1 MPTALWVVSLLLF
14 CFSVIYALTTL
25 SLVGLS
31 LYEVLQQRV
40 ERGER
45 FRPLNRPLRPG
56 ITLLAAAYD
65 ELPIIVTSV
74 RSLLASD
81 YDPLEVVIVDDGSTD
96 GTTEA
101 LVDAFDL
108 VPLPVGDRL
117 EIETE
122 QVERIYVSRSDP
134 RLRVAYKQN
143 GQRADALNVGI
154 NLARHDLVAMTDV
167 DSLLEPDALAR
178 VVEVFSA
185 DPDRVVAVG
194 GTVRIANGSVIQHG
208 AVVEPRVALGGTPA
222 SQVAEYI
229 RSFFGARIG
238 WAALNGLPLI
248 SGAFGVFRRDVVRAV
263 GGLSTKTAGEDM
275 ELTMRMHEQL
285 RPEQPET
292 RIAFA
297 PDAVCWTEVPPGL
310 RPLRGQRVR
319 WHVGLLDNLRL
330 HRKMIGRRRFGAV
343 GTLALPYLILFEAVG
358 PILQVI
364 GYVLFAVLAVV
375 GLIAWEYAVAFFVL
389 VLLGTQL
396 QMAASLL
403 IEDVGFGRYR
413 ARDLVKIGCWSL
425 LEIFWYQPLT
435 AFWRIWATIL
445 FLSGRRPGWGTI
457 PRGAALAEAP
467 APLPR

>member
-1 MPTALWVVSLLLF
+1 MPAALWVVSLLIF
-14 CFSVIYALTTL
+14 SFSVLYALTTL
-25 SLVGLS
+25 SLTGLS
-31 LYEVLQQRV
+31 LYEALQQKV
-40 ERGER
+40 EHGDR

-56 ITLLAAAYD
+56 ITLIAAAYD

-101 LVDAFDL
+101 LVDPFDL

-117 EIETE
+117 QIETE
-122 QVERIYVSRSDP
+122 PVERIYVSRTDP
-134 RLRVAYKQN
+134 RLRVAYKQA

-154 NLARHDLVAMTDV
+154 NLARHDLVATTDV

-178 VVEVFSA
+178 VVEIFSA

-194 GTVRIANGSVIQHG
+194 GTVRIANGSVVQHG
-208 AVVEPRVALGGTPA
+208 TVVEPRVPLGGTPA

-238 WAALNGLPLI
+238 WAALNGLLII
-248 SGAFGVFRRDVVRAV
+248 SGAFGVFRRDVLRAV
-263 GGLSTKTAGEDM
+263 GGLSRDTLGEDM

-285 RPEQPET
+285 RPAQPET
-292 RIAFA
+292 KVAFA

-310 RPLRGQRVR
+310 RPLRGQRLR
-319 WHVGLLDNLRL
+319 WHIGLLDNLRL
-330 HRKMIGRRRFGAV
+330 HRNMIGRRRFGAV

-364 GYVLFAVLAVV
+364 GYVLFAVLAVL

-389 VLLGTQL
+389 VLLGAQL
-396 QMAASLL
+396 QTAGSLL

-413 ARDLVKIGCWSL
+413 ARDLVKVACWGL
-425 LEIFWYQPLT
+425 LEMFWYQPLT